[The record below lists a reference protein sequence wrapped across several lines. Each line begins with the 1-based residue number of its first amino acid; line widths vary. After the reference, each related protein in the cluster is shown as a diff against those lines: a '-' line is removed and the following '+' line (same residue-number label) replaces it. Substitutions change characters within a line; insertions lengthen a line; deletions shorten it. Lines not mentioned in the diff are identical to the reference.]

1 MKIHGRE
8 TSYITKYPK
17 GYLANFSESEPC
29 QNHEKVIIFFKC
41 EGTLKMIEEWTP
53 AIAFLDRQQKPYD
66 VVYTNFVGTIVYK
79 DDWQLLRGLRMEKW
93 FKV

>member
-41 EGTLKMIEEWTP
+41 EGTLKMIE
-53 AIAFLDRQQKPYD
+53 K
-66 VVYTNFVGTIVYK
+66 
-79 DDWQLLRGLRMEKW
+79 
-93 FKV
+93 